1 LEKSKLRSKEI
12 NDYMKK
18 GGKTKND
25 CSEWLIE
32 RIVRLKTE
40 GY

>member
-1 LEKSKLRSKEI
+1 MKNEHMNAHAYELEKSKLRSKEI

-25 CSEWLIE
+25 CSE
-32 RIVRLKTE
+32 
-40 GY
+40 